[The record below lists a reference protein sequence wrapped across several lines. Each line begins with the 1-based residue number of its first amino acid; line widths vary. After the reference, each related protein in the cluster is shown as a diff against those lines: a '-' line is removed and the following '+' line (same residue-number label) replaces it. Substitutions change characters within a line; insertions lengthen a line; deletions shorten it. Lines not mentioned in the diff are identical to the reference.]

1 MCKHGY
7 NDVCRANDM
16 GVQGFKAKQYEHA
29 FALYTEAIRLCPRK
43 AAYHCNR
50 AAAALKLH
58 HFAVAAE
65 DARYGMPANSFKI
78 QLHRQHC
85 SSAAGRKTE

>member
-1 MCKHGY
+1 
-7 NDVCRANDM
+7 M

-50 AAAALKLH
+50 AAAALKLRQY
-58 HFAVAAE
+58 AVAVE
-65 DARYGMPANSFKI
+65 DARHACHLVQSTAAVSTAWLLVVACLSVSCLKPAC
-78 QLHRQHC
+78 L
-85 SSAAGRKTE
+85 

>member
-1 MCKHGY
+1 
-7 NDVCRANDM
+7 M

-58 HFAVAAE
+58 QFAVAAE
-65 DARYGMPANSFKI
+65 DARYALPTCPKVQQQPG
-78 QLHRQHC
+78 
-85 SSAAGRKTE
+85 